1 MAEPLRVR
9 VAVGGSKVAVIPAV
23 TSVVNKV
30 SPDWSKIPLNCATA
44 ECKNCESTSSMVDW
58 EETTK
63 TFVFPSSKVVVNPV
77 PGAGPFRSRMGG
89 SFTAEKVIKALT
101 DGLER
106 EPSLAVNSITRPPTS
121 WSNWSVSTYVL
132 M

>member
-1 MAEPLRVR
+1 MAV
-9 VAVGGSKVAVIPAV
+9 VGSKVAVMPAA

-30 SPDWSKIPLNCATA
+30 SLDWSKIPVNCATVDS
-44 ECKNCESTSSMVDW
+44 KNCESTSVMVDW

-63 TFVFPSSKVVVNPV
+63 MFVLPSSKVVVNPV
-77 PGAGPFRSRMGG
+77 PGAGPFRSSMGG

-106 EPSLAVNSITRPPTS
+106 DPSLAVNSITRPPTS

-132 M
+132 V